1 MDRGTY
7 VCWHCGLRVLPFV
20 CTFRIRLINWWW
32 SNARAQMQSVYLC
45 IHFARFS
52 IYYIIISIIISFN
65 RGRRFHSERC
75 ISFRFEMHI
84 FIIFVLFFLQLQIF
98 IILFMVI
105 CTNRIG
111 LMEHENKEKKFQNKQ
126 KRKQK
131 QIGKWEINKAKLM
144 PQRAQ
149 ARERKCCSK
158 DREKKIEPKFS
169 VYYRESD
176 SMKKWEGAGVREK

>member
-1 MDRGTY
+1 
-7 VCWHCGLRVLPFV
+7 
-20 CTFRIRLINWWW
+20 
-32 SNARAQMQSVYLC
+32 
-45 IHFARFS
+45 
-52 IYYIIISIIISFN
+52 
-65 RGRRFHSERC
+65 
-75 ISFRFEMHI
+75 
-84 FIIFVLFFLQLQIF
+84 
-98 IILFMVI
+98 
-105 CTNRIG
+105 
-111 LMEHENKEKKFQNKQ
+111 MEHENKEKKFQNKQ

-176 SMKKWEGAGVREK
+176 SMKKRQRKVTIWRELKYGIPNLSCTDRHTKQVYTLKN

>member
-1 MDRGTY
+1 MKLVRSRVLRMDRGTY

-20 CTFRIRLINWWW
+20 CTFRIRLIGDEVMHVHKCN
-32 SNARAQMQSVYLC
+32 
-45 IHFARFS
+45 
-52 IYYIIISIIISFN
+52 
-65 RGRRFHSERC
+65 RC
-75 ISFRFEMHI
+75 IYVYILRDFRFITLLFRLLLVLIVVGDFIAKDVFRFEMHI
-84 FIIFVLFFLQLQIF
+84 FIIFVFVFFLQLQIF

-158 DREKKIEPKFS
+158 DREKK
-169 VYYRESD
+169 
-176 SMKKWEGAGVREK
+176 